1 MQIEDMEPMSIPPMF
16 TDLFG
21 ILLFIFIDLTCI
33 LAGSAVGMR
42 EVRLALPEVDKVI
55 AAEHKGA
62 GDGAEVVIRRT
73 GVLVVNGKEIAA
85 ASELERL
92 IGPGKTVAIIIEKGA
107 TADTLIT
114 VEGYLK
120 KTGVREVSV
129 LVKEAL

>member
-33 LAGSAVGMR
+33 LAGSAVGTR

-55 AAEHKGA
+55 AAERGA
-62 GDGAEVVIRRT
+62 GDGVEVVIRRT

-92 IGPGKTVAIIIEKGA
+92 VGPGKTVAIIIEKGA
-107 TADTLIT
+107 TAEALIT
-114 VEGYLK
+114 VEGFLK
-120 KTGVREVSV
+120 KSGVREVSV

>member
-33 LAGSAVGMR
+33 LAGSAAGTR

-55 AAEHKGA
+55 AAERGA
-62 GDGAEVVIRRT
+62 GDGVEVVIRRT

-85 ASELERL
+85 ASELARL
-92 IGPGKTVAIIIEKGA
+92 VGHGKTVAIIIEKGA
-107 TADTLIT
+107 SAEALIT

>member
-33 LAGSAVGMR
+33 LAGSAVGTR

-55 AAEHKGA
+55 AAERGA
-62 GDGAEVVIRRT
+62 GDGVEVVIRRT

-92 IGPGKTVAIIIEKGA
+92 VGPGKTVAIIIEKGA
-107 TADTLIT
+107 SAEALIT